1 MRAWFVPDIKVRE
14 SMDDVT
20 IARAIHVISVVLWIG
35 GVAFVTTVLLP
46 AIRCLKAPRERM
58 RLLEQIEQR
67 FAWQARISTSIVGL
81 TGFYMI
87 YRVDLWDR
95 FRYSAYW
102 WMHAMVAVWLVF
114 TLMLFVAEPFVLE
127 RWLRIQSQARPEATF
142 RLVEWLHRFLL
153 FVSLV
158 TVFGAIAG
166 SHGLQ
171 LFD

>member
-46 AIRCLKAPRERM
+46 AIRCLEPPRERM

-102 WMHAMVAVWLVF
+102 WMDAMVGVWLV
-114 TLMLFVAEPFVLE
+114 FVAEPFILH
-127 RWLRIQSQARPEATF
+127 RWLLRKVFRPSVAM
-142 RLVEWLHRFLL
+142 RLAHEPAHPR
-153 FVSLV
+153 
-158 TVFGAIAG
+158 
-166 SHGLQ
+166 
-171 LFD
+171 